1 MGVFSKELI
10 VYYRD
15 SCHLCEHVVAS
26 LFQLQKELKYNIKLL
41 DIDDQAQVS
50 SELRDRYHVDV
61 PVVTYQDDV
70 IFYHFFDEIAVREA
84 IIDESNN
91 KIINLDNE
99 SSTKTT

>member
-1 MGVFSKELI
+1 MSVFSQELI

-26 LFQLQKELKYNIKLL
+26 LFQLKKELNYDIKLL
-41 DIDDQAQVS
+41 DIDDDSQVS
-50 SELRDRYHVDV
+50 NETRAKYNVDI

-84 IIDESNN
+84 LSNG
-91 KIINLDNE
+91 L
-99 SSTKTT
+99 

>member
-1 MGVFSKELI
+1 MSVFSKEFI

-26 LFQLQKELKYNIKLL
+26 LFQLQKELKYEVKLL
-41 DIDDQAQVS
+41 DIDNVAEVS
-50 SELRDRYHVDV
+50 LELRKRYTSDV

-84 IIDESNN
+84 LANDSNN
-91 KIINLDNE
+91 EI
-99 SSTKTT
+99 